1 MFQRIL
7 IANRGEIACRV
18 IRTCRRLGIES
29 VAVYSEADVSA
40 MHVRE
45 ADVAVEIGGAR
56 PADSYLNIERLMA
69 AARQTGAE
77 AIHPGYGFL
86 AENAGFARAC
96 EKAGIAFIGP
106 KPSTI
111 DRMGSKAEA
120 KALMDKAG
128 VPIVP
133 GYHGE
138 DQKDKTLHAEAD
150 RIGFPLMIKPAAG
163 GGGKG
168 MRIVHDADGFGSAL
182 EGARRESDNAFG
194 DTRMILER
202 YVEGPR
208 HIEFQVFG
216 DNQGEVIH
224 LYERE
229 CSVQRRY
236 QKIIEE
242 TPSPFLDE
250 DTRLGMGDAAVKAAH
265 AVDYVGA
272 GTVEFIVGADREFF
286 FMEMNTRLQVEHP
299 VTEMTTGIDLVE
311 WQIRVAAGKPLP
323 VRQDA
328 VRPHGHAIEAR
339 LYAEDPYQ
347 NFMPSSGPLRRL
359 RLPSTSD
366 HVRIDSGVAEGDSV
380 TIHYDPMIAKLIV
393 HDATRQTAVARLQQ
407 ALEACYVD
415 GLATNIGFLVRLAH
429 HPRFLEATIDTGY
442 LDRHLDEVLPA
453 DPELPADAL
462 AAAAAHWLLEREA
475 RVREAARDTGDPWS
489 PWATADAWHPG
500 VAAARPL
507 TFRHGQAEH
516 GITATGSG
524 GDYELTLGDRRLRLS
539 DTRIVADGIRFVHDG
554 ETRHLGMARL
564 GRGYQVNC
572 RGARW
577 HLSYVDPF
585 DRLAAAEADEH
596 RITSPMPGRVVAVKT
611 KEGDSVAE
619 GQELVVLEA
628 MKMEITLR
636 APHDGTVAK
645 VLHEE
650 GDFVEA
656 DVALVELDREASDS

>member
-18 IRTCRRLGIES
+18 IRTCRRLGIEA

-45 ADVAVEIGGAR
+45 ADLAVEIGGAR
-56 PADSYLNIERLMA
+56 PADSYLNIDRIMQ
-69 AARQTGAE
+69 AARRTGAQ

-86 AENAGFARAC
+86 AENAAFARAC
-96 EKAGIAFIGP
+96 EQAGIVFIGP

-120 KALMDKAG
+120 KALMEKAG
-128 VPIVP
+128 VPVVP
-133 GYHGE
+133 GYHGK
-138 DQKDKTLHAEAD
+138 DQKDKTLHAEAE
-150 RIGFPLMIKPAAG
+150 RIGFPMMIKPAAG

-168 MRIVHDADGFGSAL
+168 MRIVHDADGFAGAL
-182 EGARRESDNAFG
+182 EGARREADNAFG

-216 DNQGEVIH
+216 DSSGKIIH

-242 TPSPFLDE
+242 TPSPFLDD
-250 DTRLGMGDAAVKAAH
+250 DTRKAMGDAAVKAAR

-299 VTEMTTGIDLVE
+299 VTEMTTGVDLVE
-311 WQIRVAAGKPLP
+311 WQIRVAAGESLP
-323 VRQDA
+323 AGQDDI
-328 VRPHGHAIEAR
+328 RPRGHAIEAR

-347 NFMPSSGPLRRL
+347 NFMPSSGPLHQL
-359 RLPSTSD
+359 RLPSTSNN
-366 HVRIDSGVAEGDSV
+366 VRIDSGVEQGDAV

-393 HDATRQTAVARLQQ
+393 RDANRQTAVARLQN
-407 ALEACYVD
+407 ALESCYVN
-415 GLATNIGFLVRLAH
+415 GLATNIGFLIRLAH
-429 HPRFLEATIDTGY
+429 HQRFLEADIDTGF
-442 LDRHLDEVLPA
+442 LDRNLDEVLPA
-453 DPELPADAL
+453 GPELPADAL

-475 RVREAARDTGDPWS
+475 RARETARGTGDPWS
-489 PWATADAWHPG
+489 PWASADAWHPG

-516 GITATGSG
+516 ALTATGSAG
-524 GDYELTLGDRRLRLS
+524 RYELSLDGEPLHLEDA
-539 DTRIVADGIRFVHDG
+539 RIVDDGIRFAHDG
-554 ETRHLGMARL
+554 ETRHVAMARL

-577 HLSYVDPF
+577 LLFYVDPF
-585 DRLAAAEADEH
+585 DRLAEKEADEH
-596 RITSPMPGRVVAVKT
+596 RITAPMPGRVVAVKT
-611 KEGDSVAE
+611 KEGDSVTE
-619 GQELVVLEA
+619 GQELVVVEA

-645 VLHEE
+645 VLHAE

-656 DVALVELDREASDS
+656 DVALVELDRESSDS